1 MAKRRRR
8 NDKKVIAGKTKQ
20 LHETL
25 KPNDNVTVPYGPVT
39 VTRMA
44 FELLEM
50 DKVLSKLKR
59 NQGASV
65 SEVCIALV
73 AHAMQ
78 MRGLSIN
85 RMEDLIEDKEKR
97 MIYDLSE
104 EVDKND
110 LYRIGSLLG
119 DSIDPVI
126 RHIDRMLREKLGL
139 NFYEV
144 FMDWSGSYID
154 GKPTEFI
161 RFGHTK
167 DHRPDRPQI
176 NIGLT
181 MDAET
186 KLPIG
191 LTVVQGNIIDVT
203 HFKQTY
209 EQVKPFLSKDCLIV
223 FDNGG
228 YSDENAKMIVKDGN
242 HFLTRAQM
250 NKSNDKIIS
259 SPKTQWEYIDDDI
272 CAHRFRGNLGYT
284 KCIYFS
290 VSRYNELIE
299 SYYAKAE
306 RDYDEMLEIK
316 AALTG
321 RKKPRKK
328 HRNGN
333 MFVDTRLS
341 YLFQLDGMTRQEAIE
356 NAVKR
361 RISGR
366 EGYFVLMSSRSMT
379 ASEMLSKYR
388 SRNDIEDAY
397 RDLKHGIDLRPLR
410 CTGESSIKGRVLIA
424 FLAYL
429 VLSLTKFLVPEARE
443 KTADTLVQEM
453 NSFSVTV
460 VRDEGEV
467 KDRIF
472 SNFGWLMRAILDR
485 IPAIMEAI
493 PRGFRQKKMGD
504 YCRRSN

>member
-1 MAKRRRR
+1 MAKRRRS
-8 NDKKVIAGKTKQ
+8 DKKVVAGKTDRA
-20 LHETL
+20 LEDIS
-25 KPNDNVTVPYGPVT
+25 PNDNVTVPYGPVT
-39 VTRMA
+39 MTRMM
-44 FELLEM
+44 FEMLEM
-50 DKVLSKLKR
+50 DKVLSRLKR
-59 NQGASV
+59 KQGATV

-73 AHAMQ
+73 SHAMQ

-85 RMEDLIEDKEKR
+85 RMEDLISDRDKR
-97 MIYDLSE
+97 MLYDLSDDI
-104 EVDKND
+104 DKND
-110 LYRIGSLLG
+110 LYRTGSLLG
-119 DSIDPVI
+119 DSIDPII
-126 RHIDRMLREKLGL
+126 RHIDTMLREKLGL
-139 NFYEV
+139 KFYQV
-144 FMDWSGSYID
+144 FLDWSGTYVD

-161 RFGHTK
+161 RFGNTK
-167 DHRPDRPQI
+167 DHRADRPQI

-181 MDAET
+181 MDAVT

-209 EQVKPFLSKDCLIV
+209 QQVKPFLSEDCLIV

-228 YSDENAKMIVKDGN
+228 YSEENAKLIVGDGN

-250 NKSNDKIIS
+250 NKSNDKIIA
-259 SPKTQWEYIDDDI
+259 SPRTEWEYIDDDI

-290 VSRYNELIE
+290 VSRYNELIQ
-299 SYYAKAE
+299 SYYAKAQ
-306 RDYDEMLEIK
+306 RDYDEMLELK

-321 RKKPRKK
+321 KKRPRKK

-341 YLFQLDGMTRQEAIE
+341 YLFQLDGMSREEAVE
-356 NAVKR
+356 NAVRR

-366 EGYFVLMSSRSMT
+366 EGYFVLMSSKAMT
-379 ASEMLSKYR
+379 ASEMLSTYR

-410 CTGESSIKGRVLIA
+410 CTDESSIKGRVLVA

-429 VLSLTKFLVPEARE
+429 VLALAKFLVPAARD
-443 KTADTLVQEM
+443 KTADTLVREM
-453 NSFSVTV
+453 SSFSVTIV
-460 VRDEGEV
+460 RENGEVRD
-467 KDRIF
+467 RIY
-472 SNFGWLMRAILDR
+472 SNFGQIMRAFLER
-485 IPAIMEAI
+485 IPAIMRAV
-493 PRGFRQKKMGD
+493 PRGFRQKKLAS
-504 YCRRSN
+504 YCRCAN